1 MPTTITDLRDGIATN
16 LATITGLRTS
26 AEIPDNPSP
35 PIAIVQLQRLAF
47 DGAFA
52 KGMTTYDF
60 TVSVIVGRV
69 AEREAQRR
77 LDAYASSSGT
87 ASVKAAI
94 ESDRTLAGECFDL
107 RVSEMQNIGAVLL
120 GEASYLAADF
130 AVTVYAE

>member
-1 MPTTITDLRDGIATN
+1 MPSISDLRAGLATN
-16 LATITGLRTS
+16 LATITGLRTA

-35 PIAIVQLQRLAF
+35 PIAIVQLQRVSF

-60 TVSVIVGRV
+60 TVSVIVGRA

-77 LDAYASSSGT
+77 LDAFASSSGDS
-87 ASVKAAI
+87 SVKAAL

-107 RVSEMQNIGAVLL
+107 RVSEMANIGAVLL

-130 AVTVYAE
+130 VVTVFAE